1 MASRW
6 CSPFLMIVSV
16 MFCGKT
22 SAQGGGENLANIA
35 ACDSEIYCSGRLL
48 EAVQNAHV
56 FNDSKTFVDMKMK
69 TEQDEILRAFDALAG
84 SGADISS
91 AEVMQG
97 FLDQWF
103 DPPGSEFEV
112 WEPTDWRDSPKFL
125 DNVADSSLREW
136 GRKIHELWKSLGR
149 KVKPDVRDRPHLYS
163 MLYVPYP
170 VIVPG
175 GRFREFYYWD
185 TYWIIRG
192 LLLSE
197 MTESTKGMLSNFAEM
212 VERFGFIP
220 NGGRVYYT
228 RRSQPPVFTLAM
240 RDYLDQ
246 TNDTGFVRTMMPLLE
261 MEYNF
266 WMSNRTV
273 TVSGHVLNQYQ
284 ASIGKSRPESWREDE
299 EVASSLQT
307 GSDPARFHANVATAC
322 ESGWDFSSRWFEDSA
337 NISSISTMDII
348 PVDLNVFMCACE
360 AALADIFLRLG
371 LGDAA
376 ARYQA
381 AVERRRSA
389 IDAVLWSD
397 QQGVWLDYNSATGQH
412 NNRFYASNIF
422 PLYTTCYGDGT
433 AESDIER
440 RVVNYLKRENVLD
453 YPGGV
458 PTSTIHSGEQWDFPN
473 GWPPL
478 QHLVIEG
485 LASSSVG
492 EVQQIARELAQRWIN
507 VNYRQFAKT
516 QAMWEKYDVETGEH
530 PGSGGEY
537 DVQVGFGWTNGV
549 VLHLLDKYGH
559 VLRAPPIS
567 TAATVVLH
575 CGALI
580 LSIIASISTGQLH
593 FECL

>member
-1 MASRW
+1 MW
-6 CSPFLMIVSV
+6 CRRVSLFLLHLAAVLCERV
-16 MFCGKT
+16 L
-22 SAQGGGENLANIA
+22 AQGGGEDLANIA

-69 TEQDEILRAFDALAG
+69 SDGDEILRAFDTLVAG
-84 SGADISS
+84 GADVTS
-91 AEVMQG
+91 ADVMQE
-97 FLDQWF
+97 FLQQWF
-103 DPPGSEFEV
+103 DPPGSELEV
-112 WEPTDWRDSPKFL
+112 WEPSDWRESPDFL
-125 DNVADSSLREW
+125 NTVADSSLREW
-136 GRKIHELWKSLGR
+136 GQQIHQLWNSLGR
-149 KVKPDVRDRPHLYS
+149 KIKPDVRDRPHLYS
-163 MLYVPYP
+163 MLYVPHP

-197 MTESTKGMLSNFAEM
+197 MTETTRGMLSNFAEM

-240 RDYLDQ
+240 RDYLDK
-246 TNDTGFVRTMMPLLE
+246 TNDTEFVRTMMPLLE
-261 MEYNF
+261 TEYNF
-266 WMSNRTV
+266 WMSNRSV
-273 TVSGHVLNQYQ
+273 TVSGPDSSQHVLNQYQ
-284 ASIGKSRPESWREDE
+284 ALIGKSRPEAWREDE
-299 EVASSLQT
+299 DAARSLET
-307 GSDPARFHANVATAC
+307 GADPALFHAAVATAC
-322 ESGWDFSSRWFEDSA
+322 ESGWDFSSRWFGSSGDF
-337 NISSISTMDII
+337 SSIRTTDII

-360 AALADIFLRLG
+360 AALASISLRLG
-371 LGDAA
+371 DSGTA

-381 AVERRRSA
+381 AVERRRAA

-397 QQGVWLDYNSATGQH
+397 QEGVWLDYNSVTGQH
-412 NNRFYASNIF
+412 TNRFYASNIF

-433 AESDIER
+433 ARADIEG
-440 RVVNYLKRENVLD
+440 RVVDYLKKENVLI

-458 PTSTIHSGEQWDFPN
+458 PTSTVHSGEQWDFPN
-473 GWPPL
+473 GWPPI
-478 QHLVIEG
+478 QHLVIEA
-485 LASSSVG
+485 LAASPVR
-492 EVQQIARELAQRWIN
+492 EARQLAQDLAQRWVN
-507 VNYRQFAKT
+507 VNYRQFART

-559 VLRAPPIS
+559 VLRAPPVS
-567 TAATVVLH
+567 TAAVPVLH
-575 CGALI
+575 LVSLI
-580 LSIIASISTGQLH
+580 LGLSAFVLTVQL
-593 FECL
+593 